1 MKKLALLTAAVF
13 ALAAAAKAATVET
26 MSAELEKAG
35 FNVQTGGHQ
44 QQPPKPGVP
53 PPVHPPPGPRQPP
66 FTRQPPPAPPVPVLP
81 CSGYSLEAGAAT
93 LVTWLAAAQKMRGL
107 GLVVR
112 DARINIVLGGWRG
125 GLSCHAVRARAR
137 IHKQDSR
144 LAESAAALGLFA
156 RCSIADCSIQM
167 H

>member
-1 MKKLALLTAAVF
+1 MPMPTTINLTAA
-13 ALAAAAKAATVET
+13 
-26 MSAELEKAG
+26 
-35 FNVQTGGHQ
+35 
-44 QQPPKPGVP
+44 
-53 PPVHPPPGPRQPP
+53 
-66 FTRQPPPAPPVPVLP
+66 PAPPVPVLP